1 MQVNQTDII
10 RFLMD
15 EMDPSEKISFEQRIR
30 LDQDLLIEVESL
42 KKTWQ
47 KTSTIPSFTTPK
59 HLKEAIFD
67 QAEASIAISAN
78 KWNWQGVQRHA
89 IKIAASF
96 LVMATVLI
104 AWNTWI
110 PVSNADN
117 ATSANTS
124 VTEQHNSNTV
134 THSNRQSTDNNN
146 TGKRVS
152 EITPWID
159 QNHIIRFA
167 GTTEFNLNQPQEITS
182 STQQN
187 SKLRLVN
194 DKTGYTGQSRKILLT
209 GNTP

>member
-78 KWNWQGVQRHA
+78 KWSWQGVQRHA

-104 AWNTWI
+104 AWNTWT

-117 ATSANTS
+117 ATSETHPSPNNIIA
-124 VTEQHNSNTV
+124 TV
-134 THSNRQSTDNNN
+134 THSNRQST
-146 TGKRVS
+146 T
-152 EITPWID
+152 
-159 QNHIIRFA
+159 II
-167 GTTEFNLNQPQEITS
+167 I
-182 STQQN
+182 
-187 SKLRLVN
+187 LVN
-194 DKTGYTGQSRKILLT
+194 VLVK
-209 GNTP
+209 

>member
-1 MQVNQTDII
+1 MELV
-10 RFLMD
+10 
-15 EMDPSEKISFEQRIR
+15 
-30 LDQDLLIEVESL
+30 
-42 KKTWQ
+42 
-47 KTSTIPSFTTPK
+47 
-59 HLKEAIFD
+59 
-67 QAEASIAISAN
+67 
-78 KWNWQGVQRHA
+78 GVQRHA

-134 THSNRQSTDNNN
+134 IHSNRQSTDNNN

-167 GTTEFNLNQPQEITS
+167 GTTELTLISLRKLLLQH
-182 STQQN
+182 
-187 SKLRLVN
+187 SKTVSY
-194 DKTGYTGQSRKILLT
+194 D
-209 GNTP
+209 

>member
-47 KTSTIPSFTTPK
+47 KTSTIPSFNTPE
-59 HLKEAIFD
+59 HLKKAILD
-67 QAEASIAISAN
+67 KAEASIAISAN
-78 KWNWQGVQRHA
+78 KWTWQGVQRHA

-104 AWNTWI
+104 TWNTWT
-110 PVSNADN
+110 PTSNADN

-124 VTEQHNSNTV
+124 VIEQHTSDPV
-134 THSNRQSTDNNN
+134 THSNKENAAKNNL
-146 TGKRVS
+146 GERVS

-167 GTTEFNLNQPQEITS
+167 GTTEFNLNQSQELS
-182 STQQN
+182 PSTQQN